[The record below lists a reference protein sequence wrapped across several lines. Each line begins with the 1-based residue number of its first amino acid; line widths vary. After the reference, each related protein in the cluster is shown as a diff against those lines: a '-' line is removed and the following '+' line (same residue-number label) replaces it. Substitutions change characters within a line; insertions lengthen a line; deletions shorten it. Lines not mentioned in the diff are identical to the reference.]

1 VIAVGYEV
9 GGYLGRDDIG
19 SMVLTP
25 RILESVKIPVL
36 ASGGIADGR
45 GLSAELALGAEGIL
59 EKDRKS
65 VVNLMNHELK
75 RYRFHSMLPS
85 LDM

>member
-25 RILESVKIPVL
+25 RILESVKFAVL

-45 GLSAELALGAEGIL
+45 GLPAALAFGAEGIL
-59 EKDRKS
+59 EKRQ
-65 VVNLMNHELK
+65 K
-75 RYRFHSMLPS
+75 RRR
-85 LDM
+85 